1 MSRKLSHAYQEIK
14 DWSET
19 LNEKVEVKTRELRNI
34 YDQIVQIEKLAS
46 LGKLSATVAHELNN
60 PLEGILT
67 FSRLINKRLTKEN
80 KDEYAKMI
88 QYSQMISDEA
98 SRCGKIVKDLLLFS
112 HTDSEE
118 FIESDLISL
127 LDKSISLINHHF
139 EINNIKLEKVFEVKD
154 LMLKCNPQKIQQ
166 MIISLMINAIESM
179 SGRSEG
185 KIIMKLTKEDNEAVI
200 RISDCGTGI
209 SDKDIPHIFEPFYTT
224 KELSSG
230 TGLGLSIVYGIVKQ
244 HKGKIEV
251 EETSIKGT
259 TFKISIPI
267 V

>member
-1 MSRKLSHAYQEIK
+1 MDPNVRLDRIDAGLQLAPLEQ
-14 DWSET
+14 
-19 LNEKVEVKTRELRNI
+19 VEAKTRELKNI

-67 FSRLINKRLTKEN
+67 FSKLISKRLAGEN
-80 KDEYAKMI
+80 KEGYAKII
-88 QYSQMISDEA
+88 QYTEMISDEA

-112 HTDSEE
+112 HVDGEE
-118 FIESDLISL
+118 FIVSDLISL

-139 EINNIKLEKVFEVKD
+139 EINNIKLERDFASKD
-154 LMLKCNPQKIQQ
+154 IKLKCNPQKIQQ
-166 MIISLMINAIESM
+166 MLISLMINAIESM
-179 SGRSEG
+179 SGRSGG
-185 KIIMKLTKEDNEAVI
+185 KITVKLTQENNEAVI

-224 KELSSG
+224 KELSHG

-244 HKGKIEV
+244 HKGKIEI

-259 TFKISIPI
+259 TFKITLPI
-267 V
+267 T